1 MSQVSCSILLAA
13 QSCSTLVTYG
23 QFPPRDLLNPGT
35 EPRSCNAGRFLVRD
49 HIKYLLPCLLNEF
62 LCLSECVG
70 QGGLDTEYPT
80 KEANRTLQIKL
91 KNRGT

>member
-13 QSCSTLVTYG
+13 QSCSTLCDSHG
-23 QFPPRDLLNPGT
+23 QFPFPGDLLNPGT

-62 LCLSECVG
+62 LCLSECVV
-70 QGGLDTEYPT
+70 QGGLILNTP
-80 KEANRTLQIKL
+80 QS
-91 KNRGT
+91 